1 MINSESLSTSEKS
14 LHKYP
19 KSREKFSNSPPREV
33 IKPKLLKKYSKI
45 HSEYRNSIYI
55 QEIDKVVKSISHNQK
70 LFELYR
76 SQPIYM
82 LISHT
87 VQVLMMNLI
96 EVSIYSQVLT
106 QILNFNQTLPAEYFF
121 FYVGWAV
128 KKFFSDDL
136 QCFIEYLKT
145 KFINFEENFESWERC
160 SETILNFSTKD
171 LNLLFQ
177 QGRKGVKEMNLSYYV
192 DHILH
197 LSPPYQIESKEL
209 MKSILREKTELS
221 DEILQR
227 KCPDGKNQDIY
238 IRAYERI
245 NLALSKYTLETI
257 ESNRNT
263 NECKEK
269 NQFLLQ
275 ISRFL

>member
-1 MINSESLSTSEKS
+1 MINSESLSTSEKTI
-14 LHKYP
+14 HKYQ
-19 KSREKFSNSPPREV
+19 KSQEKFSHSPPREV

-45 HSEYRNSIYI
+45 NSEYRNSIYI
-55 QEIDKVVKSISHNQK
+55 QEIDKIVKSISYNQK
-70 LFELYR
+70 LFEMYR

-96 EVSIYSQVLT
+96 EVTIYSQVLT
-106 QILNFNQTLPAEYFF
+106 RILNLNQTLPAEYFF
-121 FYVGWAV
+121 IYVGWAV
-128 KKFFSDDL
+128 KKFFGDDL
-136 QCFIEYLKT
+136 RCFIEYLKT
-145 KFINFEENFESWERC
+145 KFINFEENFESWERG
-160 SETILNFSTKD
+160 SGTLLNFSAKD
-171 LNLLFQ
+171 LNVMFR
-177 QGRKGVKEMNLSYYV
+177 QGRKGVNEMNLSYYV

-209 MKSILREKTELS
+209 MKSILGDKTELS
-221 DEILQR
+221 DESLRR
-227 KCPDGKNQDIY
+227 KGPDSKNQDLY
-238 IRAYERI
+238 IRAYEKI

-257 ESNRNT
+257 ESNCIT
-263 NECKEK
+263 NEQNDK